1 LCRTC
6 ALLLRRYSAQAT
18 AEATPVADAAPK
30 IAHRL
35 STAVVLSRPPQIT
48 RDLHPFE
55 KAFFLYQR
63 RLNERLALP
72 FQRYL
77 YFKKE
82 SPALIDF
89 QRKIKER
96 KTPARDIGPYE
107 AYGKDRW
114 HDEVHVGAALSE
126 PEHQMEELLK
136 DEENTFKGEQ
146 IEIEVED
153 AVKEE
158 EQAALRPRPR
168 VTEADA
174 IGDVKSLNRMLQR
187 TLYLLVLGEDGQWRF
202 PTAQLVGKEN
212 LKNVRSHHAKE
223 DELTSAGRR
232 ADP

>member
-1 LCRTC
+1 M
-6 ALLLRRYSAQAT
+6 
-18 AEATPVADAAPK
+18 
-30 IAHRL
+30 
-35 STAVVLSRPPQIT
+35 VLSRPPQIT

-96 KTPARDIGPYE
+96 KTPARDIGQYD
-107 AYGKDRW
+107 AYSKDRW
-114 HDEVHVGAALSE
+114 HDEAHVGAVVSE

-168 VTEADA
+168 VTDADA
-174 IGDVKSLNRMLQR
+174 TGDVKSLNRMLQR

-202 PTAQLVGKEN
+202 PTAPLVGKEN

>member
-1 LCRTC
+1 
-6 ALLLRRYSAQAT
+6 LRQYSQAA
-18 AEATPVADAAPK
+18 AEATIEPK

-35 STAVVLSRPPQIT
+35 YAAVVLSRPPQIT

-96 KTPARDIGPYE
+96 KTPARDIGSYD
-107 AYGKDRW
+107 AYSNDRW
-114 HDEVHVGAALSE
+114 HDEAHVGTVVSE
-126 PEHQMEELLK
+126 PENQMEELLK
-136 DEENTFKGEQ
+136 DEENTFKGEK

-158 EQAALRPRPR
+158 EKAELRPRPR
-168 VTEADA
+168 VTDADRT
-174 IGDVKSLNRMLQR
+174 GDVKSLNRMLQR
-187 TLYLLVLGEDGQWRF
+187 TLYLLVLGKDGRWGF
-202 PTAQLVGKEN
+202 PMAPLLGKEN
-212 LKNVRSHHAKE
+212 LKIVRIQ
-223 DELTSAGRR
+223 
-232 ADP
+232 P